1 MKFRDKFSRLRQL
14 NSPNSE
20 DKFKKCCID
29 MFDKISSKFHGIL
42 LFLVIFTGFHENEIF
57 QVQKIMTMISH
68 DPVLLT

>member
-1 MKFRDKFSRLRQL
+1 
-14 NSPNSE
+14 
-20 DKFKKCCID
+20 